1 MIWHCATHE
10 LDTKMPI
17 IMGILNVTPDSFS
30 DGGQHNTLDAAVA
43 FAHEMVEAGAR
54 IIDVGGE
61 STRPGSSEIEVDEEI
76 ARTIEVV
83 RTLAGEGICVSIDTR
98 HAEVAKAAVEAGAS
112 IINDVS
118 GFRDPAM
125 VQVAASSDA
134 GVVVMHMLGEPSTMQ
149 EKPFY
154 GDVVTEV
161 RDYLGA
167 QARMLE
173 EAGISPE
180 RIVIDPGPGF
190 GKTPQQSLDLMRNLT
205 ELVHLGYV
213 VMAAPS
219 RKSYLTYAYKSLE
232 NSAPE
237 ERDVASAAEC
247 LLACEQGAHVM
258 RVHNVAMTVAGL
270 KDLRPYVLLGL
281 GCNQVPEELLAFCG
295 GDALKAKI
303 TLMNR
308 AIGNLSVLPDTE
320 FVDASSF
327 YESEPAYYE
336 DQDRFV
342 NAVVLLRSGIAP
354 RELLGYLHRIE
365 DALGR
370 VRVFANGPR
379 TCDLDILDYQLYV
392 YESEELTLP
401 HPRICE
407 RDFVVKPILEILP
420 NHVLADGTRV
430 DSVPEADRIGHARLV
445 R

>member
-1 MIWHCATHE
+1 MIWQCAAHE

-30 DGGQHNTLDAAVA
+30 DGGQHNEFEDAVA
-43 FAHEMVEAGAR
+43 YAREMIEAGAQ

-61 STRPGSSEIEVDEEI
+61 STRPGSDEVSIDEEI
-76 ARTIEVV
+76 ARAVEVV
-83 RTLAGEGICVSIDTR
+83 RALASEGVCVSIDTR

-125 VQVAASSDA
+125 VEVAASCDA
-134 GVVVMHMLGEPSTMQ
+134 GLVVMHMKGEPSTMQ
-149 EKPFY
+149 QDTAY
-154 GDVVTEV
+154 DDVVSEV
-161 RDYLGA
+161 RDYLKA
-167 QARMLE
+167 QAAMLE
-173 EAGISPE
+173 AAGVAPE
-180 RIVIDPGPGF
+180 RICVDPGPGF
-190 GKTPQQSLDLMRNLT
+190 GKTPQQSLDLMRNFT

-219 RKSYLTYAYKSLE
+219 RKSYLTYAYKTLE
-232 NSAPE
+232 GSAPE

-247 LLACEQGAHVM
+247 LLACEQGAHVL
-258 RVHNVAMTVAGL
+258 RVHNVSMTVAGL

-281 GCNQVPEELLAFCG
+281 GCNMVPDELLAMCG
-295 GDALKAKI
+295 GDARRAKMM
-303 TLMNR
+303 LMNR

-320 FVDASSF
+320 FVDASGF

-336 DQDRFV
+336 DQDLFV

-354 RELLGYLHRIE
+354 RELLQYLHRIE
-365 DALGR
+365 DGLGR
-370 VRVFANGPR
+370 VRTIENGPR

-392 YESEELTLP
+392 YTSDELTLP

-420 NHVLADGTRV
+420 NHVLADGTKV
-430 DSVPEADRIGHARLV
+430 NSVAEADRIGAAKRLA
-445 R
+445 

>member
-1 MIWHCATHE
+1 MIWHCAKHE

-30 DGGQHNTLDAAVA
+30 DGGQHNTFETAMA
-43 FAHEMVEAGAR
+43 FAREMIEAGAH

-61 STRPGSSEIEVDEEI
+61 STRPGSEAISIDEEI
-76 ARTIEVV
+76 SRTIDVV
-83 RTLAGEGICVSIDTR
+83 KALAEEGVCVSIDTR
-98 HAEVAKAAVEAGAS
+98 HAEVARAAVEAGAS

-125 VQVAASSDA
+125 VEVAASCDA
-134 GVVVMHMLGEPSTMQ
+134 GVIVMHMKGEPATMQ
-149 EKPFY
+149 NDTTY
-154 GDVVTEV
+154 VDVVAEV
-161 RDYLGA
+161 REYLRG
-167 QARMLE
+167 QAKMLE
-173 EAGISPE
+173 EAGVAAN
-180 RIVIDPGPGF
+180 RICVDPGPGF

-219 RKSYLTYAYKSLE
+219 RKTYLTYAYKALE
-232 NSAPE
+232 GSAPE

-247 LLACEQGAHVM
+247 LLACEQGAHVL
-258 RVHNVAMTVAGL
+258 RVHNVAMTAAGL

-281 GCNQVPEELLAFCG
+281 GCNQVPEELLTMCG
-295 GDALKAKI
+295 GDARRAKI
-303 TLMNR
+303 MLMNR

-320 FVDASSF
+320 FIDASGF

-336 DQDRFV
+336 DQDVFV

-354 RELLGYLHRIE
+354 RELLQYLHRIE
-365 DALGR
+365 DGLGR
-370 VRVFANGPR
+370 VRVIENGPR

-407 RDFVVKPILEILP
+407 RDFVVKPLLEILP
-420 NHVLADGTRV
+420 NHVLSDGTKV
-430 DSVPEADRIGHARLV
+430 GEIPEAERIGAAKRIL
-445 R
+445 